1 MQINNLNL
9 GASGK
14 PFPHARPSQ
23 ALREEDAF
31 MQLHGGTGSRSIF
44 AGVSRIASGG
54 ALARRWSI
62 QLAHVIANTAKN
74 GSKNFK
80 LSKNARAR

>member
-9 GASGK
+9 GARAK

-31 MQLHGGTGSRSIF
+31 MQLHGGTGSRLIF
-44 AGVSRIASGG
+44 AIGCGLASGG
-54 ALARRWSI
+54 ALARRWSS
-62 QLAHVIANTAKN
+62 QLAHVIANTATN

-80 LSKNARAR
+80 LSKNARAI